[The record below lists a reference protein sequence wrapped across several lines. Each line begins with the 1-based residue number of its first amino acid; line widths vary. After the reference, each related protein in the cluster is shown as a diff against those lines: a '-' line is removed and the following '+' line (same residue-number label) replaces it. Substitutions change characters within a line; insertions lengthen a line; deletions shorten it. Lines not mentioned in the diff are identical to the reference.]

1 MKTVAELMALVD
13 ELIAAA
19 KKLQRAADEGSDAEY
34 EAADIA
40 VDRARADVNDALI
53 NAAPQGAPQGAQ
65 EWQPIETA
73 PKVGRTEGR
82 PWDESERVVVQVS
95 HHGEVYAAFGKYTHS
110 RASGYEWNIEGH
122 GGDWSNRV
130 IGWMPLPAAPQGAPK

>member
-1 MKTVAELMALVD
+1 MKTVDKLMALVD

-19 KKLQRAADEGSDAEY
+19 KKLQRAADEGPDAEY

-53 NAAPQGAPQGAQ
+53 NAALQGAQ

-73 PKVGRTEGR
+73 PKVGHTADR
-82 PWDESERVVVQVS
+82 PWDESERVVVQIS
-95 HHGEVYAAFGKYTHS
+95 HHREVYAAFGKYTHS
-110 RASGYEWNIEGH
+110 RASGYEWSIEGH

-130 IGWMPLPAAPQGAPK
+130 IGWMPLPEAPQGAPK